1 MDCVVATKVAVAV
14 SAAVSVTVHAAVPE
28 HAPLHP
34 SNVKLVPGVAV
45 SVTCVPEAKFAVQV
59 PGQLMP
65 EGVLVTVPE
74 PEPADVTVK
83 ATSEPPPGP
92 GSAAAN
98 QSPATR
104 QKNNAQHERCPWD
117 APYANRPWTSPP
129 KNCTLDEESW
139 R

>member
-1 MDCVVATKVAVAV
+1 MDCAVATKVAVAV

-65 EGVLVTVPE
+65 AGVLVTVPE
-74 PEPADVTVK
+74 PEPADVTVR
-83 ATSEPPPGP
+83 ATLEPPPGP
-92 GSAAAN
+92 GPPPLTNPRQPARKIMPSTSAAPGTTLRE
-98 QSPATR
+98 PAMDFPS
-104 QKNNAQHERCPWD
+104 Q
-117 APYANRPWTSPP
+117 
-129 KNCTLDEESW
+129 NCSLDEESW